1 MTAEYIDAHIA
12 ETHIVAFEKAIKGLI
27 KRAKKQR
34 KKAKKSKHQQ
44 YFEGKQD
51 AFKQVLIE
59 LKHLRY
65 ELGNNLES
73 DADERHDD
81 PDARI
86 ETPGSEAAVPSNAD
100 EELLKVAL
108 ECGIITR
115 KISLYLYED
124 FPHGKVRGKKLVFE
138 QFCNEELVAK
148 IRRQIAEKTANT
160 E

>member
-1 MTAEYIDAHIA
+1 MTTEYIDAHIA
-12 ETHIVAFEKAIKGLI
+12 EFEKAIRDLI

-34 KKAKKSKHQQ
+34 KKTKKSKHRQ

-65 ELGNNLES
+65 EFGNSIDNET
-73 DADERHDD
+73 AEGHDD
-81 PDARI
+81 
-86 ETPGSEAAVPSNAD
+86 SEAAIEKNSPEPAVPSD
-100 EELLKVAL
+100 THEELLKDAL

-115 KISLYLYED
+115 KTSLYFYDD

-138 QFCNEELVAK
+138 QFCKEELAAK